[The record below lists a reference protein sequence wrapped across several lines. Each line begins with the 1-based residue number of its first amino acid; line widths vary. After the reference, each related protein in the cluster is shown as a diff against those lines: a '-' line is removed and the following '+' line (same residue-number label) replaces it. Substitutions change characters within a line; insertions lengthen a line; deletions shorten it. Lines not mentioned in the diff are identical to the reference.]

1 MKSLKTLGI
10 TPRSYLENFNYFYV
24 AIIFLISI
32 RFIAVFWNVDTY
44 HEGDKYPSI
53 IEMAQG
59 GMIFR
64 DVNHIYGFLMTIIN
78 FPLVK
83 FFGNYLIVTRL
94 SGFIIQM
101 LLVLVSYKLFKSF
114 ASLSV
119 SRNLTL
125 LLLGISNA
133 WSWINPSIGAS
144 GNTWPTHY
152 GMLFVCLSLLLI
164 IKKSKS
170 FMDELF
176 IFGIAGFLSAV
187 AWSARLE
194 FVTVWFL
201 QTLAIIWIVF
211 QYKRVKIQ
219 SLISWLFGSI
229 GYFSFSL
236 FLMQMSGSLEGWFEQ
251 TIKVWYSDPPAQPS
265 FNLGWL
271 VINGFSFFAVMVLPM
286 LIYFVS
292 YKAIKSKWNL
302 PKQVFAIFAVV
313 ILWILVGV
321 TFSDF
326 TIGKYPVNAWVLG
339 VIERGLFGFASI
351 FVCFFLLSLVFVKN
365 KRIRNTYGALEVQEK
380 SKFVIVAS
388 TCVGLFSLFHI
399 VNADYL
405 FMSITPFICFFL
417 FIGVKFFPDY
427 DNETLF
433 KALNLSCKIIV
444 ILSVM
449 LFIPKTIA
457 SDGYKYKT
465 PLLKGMIDQDFDR
478 GVRTD
483 HNFSAIKK
491 AIGNGKLWTFCV
503 SGLYSVSDR
512 GFISEDK
519 WVWNL
524 QPESWMTPR
533 IEKPQMGDV
542 MLVCNLS
549 LGEKRIFDRR
559 LASGEFALLEN
570 LFGMDLYK
578 VVK

>member
-1 MKSLKTLGI
+1 MKSLKELRI
-10 TPRSYLENFNYFYV
+10 TPRNYFNNLNYFYV

-44 HEGDKYPSI
+44 HEGDKYPSV

-59 GMIFR
+59 GVIFR
-64 DVNHIYGFLMTIIN
+64 DVNHIYGFLMTVIN

-101 LLVLVSYKLFKSF
+101 LLVIVSYRLFKNF
-114 ASLSV
+114 VSLSV

-152 GMLFVCLSLLLI
+152 GMLCVCISLLLVI
-164 IKKSKS
+164 HNSKS
-170 FMDELF
+170 FKTEVVL
-176 IFGIAGFLSAV
+176 FGIAGFMSAV

-201 QTLAIIWIVF
+201 QTLAITWIIF
-211 QYKRVKIQ
+211 QYKSVKIQ

-229 GYFSFSL
+229 GYFSVSL
-236 FLMQMSGSLEGWFEQ
+236 LLMQMSGSLEGWFEQ

-271 VINGFSFFAVMVLPM
+271 VINGFSFFAVMVLPL
-286 LIYFVS
+286 LIYFIS
-292 YKAIKSKWNL
+292 YKALKSKWNL
-302 PKQVFAIFAVV
+302 PKQVLATSVIV

-321 TFSDF
+321 AFSDF

-339 VIERGLFGFASI
+339 VIERGLYGFASI
-351 FVCFFLLSLVFVKN
+351 FVCFFLLSLVFAKN
-365 KRIRNTYGALEVQEK
+365 KKIKNEYNTLIVQDK
-380 SKFVIVAS
+380 SKFLIVAS
-388 TCVGLFSLFHI
+388 TCAGLFSLFHI

-417 FIGVKFFPDY
+417 FVAGRLFPD
-427 DNETLF
+427 DNKETFF
-433 KALNLSCKIIV
+433 KALDLSCKIIV

-449 LFIPKTIA
+449 LFVPKTVA
-457 SDGYKYKT
+457 SDNYNYKT

-478 GVRTD
+478 GLRTD
-483 HNFSAIKK
+483 QNFYSIKK
-491 AIGNGKLWTFCV
+491 AIGNERLWTFCV

-524 QPESWMTPR
+524 QPESWMAPR
-533 IEKPQMGDV
+533 IEKPQTGDV

-549 LGEKRIFDRR
+549 LGEKKIFDRR

>member
-1 MKSLKTLGI
+1 MKTLKELRI
-10 TPRSYLENFNYFYV
+10 TPRNYLKNFNYFYIV
-24 AIIFLISI
+24 ILFLIII

-59 GMIFR
+59 GVIFR
-64 DVNHIYGFLMTIIN
+64 DVNHIYGFLMTIVN

-83 FFGNYLIVTRL
+83 VFGNYLIVTRL

-101 LLVLVSYKLFKSF
+101 LLVIVSYRLFKNF
-114 ASLSV
+114 VSLSV

-133 WSWINPSIGAS
+133 WSWINPNIGAS

-152 GMLFVCLSLLLI
+152 GMLFVSFSLLLI
-164 IKKSKS
+164 IKKPKS
-170 FMDELF
+170 FKAEVV

-194 FVTVWFL
+194 FITVWFL
-201 QTLAIIWIVF
+201 QTLAIAWIVF
-211 QYKRVKIQ
+211 QYKSIKIQ
-219 SLISWLFGSI
+219 SLIIWLFGSA
-229 GYFSFSL
+229 GYFSISL
-236 FLMQMSGSLEGWFEQ
+236 LLMQMSGSLEGWFEQ
-251 TIKVWYSDPPAQPS
+251 TIKVWFSEPPAQPS

-271 VINGFSFFAVMVLPM
+271 VINGFSFFAVMVLPVM
-286 LIYFVS
+286 IYLMS
-292 YKAIKSKWNL
+292 YQALKSKWNL
-302 PKQVFAIFAVV
+302 AKLIFVISGIV
-313 ILWILVGV
+313 ILWFLIGV
-321 TFSDF
+321 AFSDF

-351 FVCFFLLSLVFVKN
+351 FVCVFLLSLVFAKN
-365 KRIRNTYGALEVQEK
+365 KKIKKTYSALVVQDK
-380 SKFVIVAS
+380 SNFVIVGS
-388 TCVGLFSLFHI
+388 TCAGLFSLFHI

-417 FIGVKFFPDY
+417 FAAGKLFPDY
-427 DNETLF
+427 DKETFF

-449 LFIPKTIA
+449 LFVPKTVA
-457 SDGYKYKT
+457 SDNYNYKT

-478 GVRTD
+478 GLRTD
-483 HNFSAIKK
+483 QNFYAIKK
-491 AIGNGKLWTFCV
+491 AIGSGKLWTFCV

-524 QPESWMTPR
+524 QPESWMAPR
-533 IEKPQMGDV
+533 IEKPQTGDV

-549 LGEKRIFDRR
+549 LGEKKIFDRR

-570 LFGMDLYK
+570 LFGMDLFK
-578 VVK
+578 VIK

>member
-1 MKSLKTLGI
+1 MKPLKELRI
-10 TPRSYLENFNYFYV
+10 TPRNYLKNFTHFFIV
-24 AIIFLISI
+24 ILFLITI

-59 GMIFR
+59 GVIFR
-64 DVNHIYGFLMTIIN
+64 DVNHIYGFLMSIVN

-83 FFGNYLIVTRL
+83 VFGNYLIVTRL

-101 LLVLVSYKLFKSF
+101 LLVIVSYRLFKNF
-114 ASLSV
+114 VSLSV

-133 WSWINPSIGAS
+133 WSWINPNIGAS

-152 GMLFVCLSLLLI
+152 GMLFVCFSLLLI
-164 IKKSKS
+164 IKKPKS
-170 FMDELF
+170 FKAEVVT
-176 IFGIAGFLSAV
+176 FGIAGFLSAV

-194 FVTVWFL
+194 FITVWFL
-201 QTLAIIWIVF
+201 QTLAIAWIVF
-211 QYKRVKIQ
+211 QYKSIKIQ
-219 SLISWLFGSI
+219 SLISWLFGSV
-229 GYFSFSL
+229 GYFSISL

-251 TIKVWYSDPPAQPS
+251 TIKVWFSEPPAQPS

-271 VINGFSFFAVMVLPM
+271 VINGFSFFAVMVLPLM
-286 LIYFVS
+286 IYLIS
-292 YKAIKSKWNL
+292 YQSLKSRWNL
-302 PKQVFAIFAVV
+302 PKQIFVNSGIV
-313 ILWILVGV
+313 ILWILIGV
-321 TFSDF
+321 AFSDF

-351 FVCFFLLSLVFVKN
+351 FVCVFLLSMVFAKN
-365 KRIRNTYGALEVQEK
+365 KKIRNAYSALLVQDK
-380 SKFVIVAS
+380 SKFVIVTS
-388 TCVGLFSLFHI
+388 TCAGLFSLFHI

-417 FIGVKFFPDY
+417 FVAGKLFPDY
-427 DNETLF
+427 DKETFF
-433 KALNLSCKIIV
+433 KALNLSCKIII

-449 LFIPKTIA
+449 LFVTKTVA
-457 SDGYKYKT
+457 SDNYKYKT
-465 PLLKGMIDQDFDR
+465 PLLKGMIDQDTDR
-478 GVRTD
+478 GSRTD
-483 HNFSAIKK
+483 QNFYSIKK
-491 AIGNGKLWTFCV
+491 AIGSGKLWTFCV
-503 SGLYSVSDR
+503 SGLYSVTDR
-512 GFISEDK
+512 GFISQDK

-524 QPESWMTPR
+524 QPERWMVPR
-533 IEKPQMGDV
+533 IEKPQIGDV

-559 LASGEFALLEN
+559 LDSGEFALLEN
-570 LFGMDLYK
+570 LYGMDLYT